1 MNQNDIQ
8 TIVIVGA
15 GQAGASAILE
25 LRANKYEGK
34 IILVGDETH
43 LPYERPPLSKD
54 EILKPEDTKI
64 EILSEQKLVDL
75 GVEHIRGNA
84 VVKINSDAKTIEL
97 KNGETVA
104 FDKLLLAT
112 GGAARRL
119 PNFDALGKHVYTLRN
134 LEDSQALVP
143 VLQAGRRIVLIGGG
157 VIGLELASSAR
168 AKECQVTVVE
178 MGAMVMGRSS
188 PRILSEFL
196 LAQQRLA
203 GVDVRLETKIADCR
217 LEQNQQ
223 GEEVVITLEGGEELR
238 ADAVIYGIGI
248 IPNAQLAL
256 DAGLEVDFAIKVN
269 DNCQSSHP
277 DIYAAGD
284 VATQL
289 RDCGSH
295 RRVET
300 WENANLQ
307 AGIFARHVMGVEHP
321 TPNPAWFWTDQ
332 LNINYQFVGDM
343 AAAEWIV
350 RGEMNP
356 EQGDASSF
364 VLFGVT
370 DGVIVGGITVNAAKE
385 MRHLKKLISKQAP
398 FEADKYLDLSQDLR
412 KLVK

>member
-1 MNQNDIQ
+1 MSNIE

-25 LRANKYEGK
+25 LRSNKFAGN
-34 IILVGDETH
+34 IILIGDEVH

-54 EILKPEDTKI
+54 VILKPEETKV
-64 EILSEQKLVDL
+64 EILSEEKLATL
-75 GVEHIRGNA
+75 GVAHIRGNG
-84 VVKINSDAKTIEL
+84 VVKINPEAKTVEL
-97 KNGETVA
+97 QKGDVVA
-104 FDKLLLAT
+104 YDKLLLAT
-112 GGAARRL
+112 GGAAHRL

-143 VLQAGRRIVLIGGG
+143 VLQAGQRIVLIGGG

-168 AKECQVTVVE
+168 FKNCQVTVIE

-188 PRILSEFL
+188 PQILSEFL

-203 GVDVRLETKIADCR
+203 GVDVRLNSAINHCR
-217 LEQNQQ
+217 LD
-223 GEEVVITLEGGEELR
+223 GETVVVTLATGEELR

-248 IPNAQLAL
+248 VPNAQLAI
-256 DAGLEVDFAIKVN
+256 DAGLAVDVAIQIN
-269 DNCQSSHP
+269 ENCQTSHP

-289 RDCGSH
+289 RADGQY

-307 AGIFARHVMGVEHP
+307 AGIFARHVMGMEHP

-332 LNINYQFVGDM
+332 LDINYQFVGDM
-343 AAAEWIV
+343 QAAEWVV
-350 RGEMNP
+350 RGEIRP
-356 EQGDASSF
+356 ELRAASSF

-370 DGVIVGGITVNAAKE
+370 DGIIVGGITVNAAKE
-385 MRHLKKLISKQAP
+385 MRHLKKLIAKKAV
-398 FEADKYLDLSQDLR
+398 FEAEKYLDLSLDLR
-412 KLVK
+412 KIA

>member
-1 MNQNDIQ
+1 MSNIE

-25 LRANKYEGK
+25 LRGNKFAGN
-34 IILVGDETH
+34 IILIGDEVH

-54 EILKPEDTKI
+54 VILKPEATKV
-64 EILSEQKLVDL
+64 EILSEEKLATL
-75 GVEHIRGNA
+75 GVTHIRGNG
-84 VVKINSDAKTIEL
+84 VVKINPEAKTVEL
-97 KNGETVA
+97 QKGEVVA
-104 FDKLLLAT
+104 YDKLLLAT

-119 PNFDALGKHVYTLRN
+119 PNFDVLGKHVYTLRN

-143 VLQAGRRIVLIGGG
+143 VLQAGQRIVLIGGG

-168 AKECQVTVVE
+168 FKDCQVTVIE

-188 PRILSEFL
+188 PQILSEFL

-203 GVDVRLETKIADCR
+203 GVDVRLATSITNCR
-217 LEQNQQ
+217 LEPNQQ

-238 ADAVIYGIGI
+238 ADAVIYGVGI
-248 IPNAQLAL
+248 VPNAQLAV
-256 DAGLEVDFAIKVN
+256 DAGLAVDVAIQVN
-269 DNCQSSHP
+269 QNCQSSDP

-289 RDCGSH
+289 RADGQY

-307 AGIFARHVMGVEHP
+307 AGIFARHILGIEHP

-332 LNINYQFVGDM
+332 LDINYQFVGDM
-343 AAAEWIV
+343 AATEWIV
-350 RGEMNP
+350 RGEIRP
-356 EQGDASSF
+356 ELRAASSF

-370 DGVIVGGITVNAAKE
+370 DGIIVGGITVNAAKE
-385 MRHLKKLISKQAP
+385 MRHLKKLIAKSAA
-398 FEADKYLDLSQDLR
+398 FEAEKYLDLGLDLR
-412 KLVK
+412 KIA

>member
-1 MNQNDIQ
+1 MSNIE

-25 LRANKYEGK
+25 LRGNQFAGK
-34 IILVGDETH
+34 IILIGDEVH

-54 EILKPEDTKI
+54 VILKPEETKV
-64 EILSEQKLVDL
+64 EILSEEKLATL
-75 GVEHIRGNA
+75 GVTHIRGNG
-84 VVKINSDAKTIEL
+84 VVKINPEEKTVEL
-97 KNGETVA
+97 QKGDVIA
-104 FDKLLLAT
+104 YDKLLLAT

-119 PNFDALGKHVYTLRN
+119 PNFDALGQRIYTLRN
-134 LEDSQALVP
+134 LDDSQALVP
-143 VLQAGRRIVLIGGG
+143 VLQAGQRIVLIGGG

-168 AKECQVTVVE
+168 FKDCQVTVIE
-178 MGAMVMGRSS
+178 MGPMVMGRSS
-188 PRILSEFL
+188 PQILSEFL

-203 GVDVRLETKIADCR
+203 GVDVRLNSAINHCHLDGET
-217 LEQNQQ
+217 
-223 GEEVVITLEGGEELR
+223 VVITLATGEQLR

-248 IPNAQLAL
+248 VPNAQLAV
-256 DAGLEVDFAIKVN
+256 DAGLAVDSAIQVN
-269 DNCQSSHP
+269 EHCQTSHP

-289 RDCGSH
+289 RADGQY

-321 TPNPAWFWTDQ
+321 KANPAWFWTDQ
-332 LNINYQFVGDM
+332 LDINYQFVGDM

-350 RGEMNP
+350 RGEIRP
-356 EQGDASSF
+356 ELRAASSF

-370 DGVIVGGITVNAAKE
+370 DGVIVGGITVNAAKD
-385 MRHLKKLISKQAP
+385 MRHLKKMIGKQVIFDA
-398 FEADKYLDLSQDLR
+398 EKHLDVLQDLR
-412 KLVK
+412 KIA

>member
-1 MNQNDIQ
+1 MSNIE

-25 LRANKYEGK
+25 LRGNKYEGN
-34 IILVGDETH
+34 IILIGDEVH

-54 EILKPEDTKI
+54 VILKPEETKV
-64 EILSEQKLVDL
+64 EILSEEKLATL
-75 GVEHIRGNA
+75 GITHIRGNG
-84 VVKINSDAKTIEL
+84 VVKINPEAKTVEL
-97 KNGETVA
+97 QKGDVIA
-104 FDKLLLAT
+104 YDKLLLAT

-143 VLQAGRRIVLIGGG
+143 VLQAGQRIVLIGGG

-168 AKECQVTVVE
+168 FKDCQVTVIE
-178 MGAMVMGRSS
+178 MGPMVMGRSS
-188 PRILSEFL
+188 PQILSEFL

-203 GVDVRLETKIADCR
+203 GVDVRLNSAINHCHLDGET
-217 LEQNQQ
+217 
-223 GEEVVITLEGGEELR
+223 VVITLATGEELR

-248 IPNAQLAL
+248 VPNAQLAL
-256 DAGLEVDFAIKVN
+256 DAGLVVEGAIQVN
-269 DNCQSSHP
+269 ENCQTSHP

-289 RDCGSH
+289 RADGH
-295 RRVET
+295 YRRVET

-321 TPNPAWFWTDQ
+321 KPNPAWFWTDQ
-332 LNINYQFVGDM
+332 LDINYQFVGEM
-343 AAAEWIV
+343 QAVEWHV
-350 RGEMNP
+350 RGEM
-356 EQGDASSF
+356 DATLGSACSC

-370 DGVIVGGITVNAAKE
+370 NGIIVGGITINAAKE
-385 MRHLKKLISKQAP
+385 MRHLKKLIAKNVA
-398 FEADKYLDLSQDLR
+398 FEAELHLDQGLDLR
-412 KLVK
+412 KIA

>member
-1 MNQNDIQ
+1 MSQNAIE

-54 EILKPEDTKI
+54 VILKPEDTKI
-64 EILSEQKLVDL
+64 EILSEQKLADL
-75 GVEHIRGNA
+75 GVEHIRGNG
-84 VVKINSDAKTIEL
+84 VVKINADAKTVEL
-97 KNGETVA
+97 KNGDVIA
-104 FDKLLLAT
+104 YDKLLLAT

-143 VLQAGRRIVLIGGG
+143 VLQPGRRLILIGGG

-168 AKECQVTVVE
+168 FKDCQVTVIE
-178 MGAMVMGRSS
+178 MGPMVMGRCS

-196 LAQQRLA
+196 LEQHRQN
-203 GVDVRLETKIADCR
+203 GVDVRLSTAIADCR
-217 LEQNQQ
+217 LE
-223 GEEVVITLEGGEELR
+223 GEEVVVTLESGEELR
-238 ADAVIYGIGI
+238 ADAVVYGIGI
-248 IPNAQLAL
+248 VPNAQLAV
-256 DAGLEVDFAIKVN
+256 DAGLDVDVAIKVN
-269 DNCQSSHP
+269 EHCQTSNA

-289 RDCGSH
+289 RDCGNH

-321 TPNPAWFWTDQ
+321 KANPAWFWTDQ
-332 LNINYQFVGDM
+332 LNINFQFVGDM
-343 AAAEWIV
+343 AAAEWQI
-350 RGEMNP
+350 RGEMNAAK
-356 EQGDASSF
+356 GADNSF
-364 VLFGVT
+364 VMYGVT
-370 DGVIVGGITVNAAKE
+370 DGLIVAGITVNAAKE
-385 MRHLKKLISKQAP
+385 MRHLKKMISKNTVFDA
-398 FEADKYLDLSQDLR
+398 EKHLDIAQDLR
-412 KLVK
+412 KIA

>member
-1 MNQNDIQ
+1 MSVE

-25 LRANKYEGK
+25 LRGNKYEGK

-54 EILKPEDTKI
+54 VILKPEETKI
-64 EILSEQKLVDL
+64 EILSEEKLAEL
-75 GVEHIRGNA
+75 GVEVIRGNG
-84 VVKINSDAKTIEL
+84 VVKINADAKTAEL
-97 KNGETVA
+97 KNGDVIA

-143 VLQAGRRIVLIGGG
+143 VLQPGKRIILIGGG

-168 AKECQVTVVE
+168 FKQCDVTVIE
-178 MGAMVMGRSS
+178 MGPMVMGRSS
-188 PRILSEFL
+188 PRVLSEFL
-196 LAQQRLA
+196 LKQQQLA
-203 GVDVRLETKIADCR
+203 GVDVRLSTAIADCK
-217 LEQNQQ
+217 LD
-223 GEEVVITLEGGEELR
+223 GEEIVVTLQGGEELR
-238 ADAVIYGIGI
+238 ADAVVYGIGI
-248 IPNAQLAL
+248 VPNAQLAV
-256 DAGLEVDFAIKVN
+256 DAGLDVDFAIKVN
-269 DNCQSSHP
+269 ENCQTSHP

-289 RDCGSH
+289 RADGEY

-307 AGIFARHVMGVEHP
+307 AGIFARHVMNVEHP
-321 TPNPAWFWTDQ
+321 VANPAWFWTDQ
-332 LNINYQFVGDM
+332 LDINYQFVGDM
-343 AAAEWIV
+343 AAAEWHV
-350 RGEMNP
+350 RGDIQP
-356 EQGDASSF
+356 ELRQESSF

-385 MRHLKKLISKQAP
+385 MRHLKKLISKQAA

>member
-1 MNQNDIQ
+1 MSQDDIK

-34 IILVGDETH
+34 IILVGDEIH

-54 EILKPEDTKI
+54 VILKPEETKI
-64 EILSEQKLVDL
+64 EILSEQKLLDL
-75 GVEHIRGNA
+75 GVEHIRGNG
-84 VVKINSDAKTIEL
+84 VVKINADAKNIEL
-97 KNGETVA
+97 KNGETIA

-168 AKECQVTVVE
+168 SKDCEVTVIE
-178 MGAMVMGRSS
+178 MGNMVMGRSS

-217 LEQNQQ
+217 LEQNQN
-223 GEEVVITLEGGEELR
+223 GEEVVITLESGEELH

-248 IPNAQLAL
+248 IPNAQLATE
-256 DAGLEVDFAIKVN
+256 AGLEVDFAIQVN
-269 DNCQSSHP
+269 ENCQTSHP

-289 RDCGSH
+289 RDCGNH

-307 AGIFARHVMGVEHP
+307 AGIFARHVMNVEHP
-321 TPNPAWFWTDQ
+321 VVNPAWFWTDQ

-343 AAAEWIV
+343 AAAEWHI
-350 RGEMNP
+350 RGEIKP
-356 EQGDASSF
+356 ELGAESSF
-364 VLFGVT
+364 ILFGVT
-370 DGVIVGGITVNAAKE
+370 DGVIVGAITVNSAKN
-385 MRHLKKLISKQAP
+385 MRFLKKMIAKHAIFSVDQH
-398 FEADKYLDLSQDLR
+398 LDLNLDF
-412 KLVK
+412 KKMI

>member
-1 MNQNDIQ
+1 MSQNGIE

-54 EILKPEDTKI
+54 VILKPEETKI
-64 EILSEQKLVDL
+64 EILSEEKLAEL
-75 GVEHIRGNA
+75 GVEHIRGNG
-84 VVKINSDAKTIEL
+84 VVKIHSDAKTVEL
-97 KNGETVA
+97 KNGEIVA

-168 AKECQVTVVE
+168 SKDCIVTVIE
-178 MGAMVMGRSS
+178 MGPMVMGRSS
-188 PRILSEFL
+188 PRVLSEFL

-203 GVDVRLETKIADCR
+203 GVDVRLSTSIADCK
-217 LEQNQQ
+217 LD

-248 IPNAQLAL
+248 VPNAQLAV
-256 DAGLEVDFAIKVN
+256 DAGLDVDFAIKVN
-269 DNCQSSHP
+269 DNCQTSHP

-284 VATQL
+284 VVTQL
-289 RDCGSH
+289 RDCGNH

-343 AAAEWIV
+343 AASEWIA
-350 RGEMNP
+350 RGEVNP
-356 EQGDASSF
+356 ELAAESSF

-385 MRHLKKLISKQAP
+385 MRHLKKLISKNAA

>member
-1 MNQNDIQ
+1 MSNIE
-8 TIVIVGA
+8 TVVIVGA

-54 EILKPEDTKI
+54 VILNPAETKI
-64 EILSEQKLVDL
+64 EILSEQKLADL
-75 GVEHIRGNA
+75 GVEVIRGNG
-84 VVKINSDAKTIEL
+84 VVKINSEAKIIDL
-97 KNGETVA
+97 QNGDSVA

-168 AKECQVTVVE
+168 YKECNVTVIE
-178 MGAMVMGRSS
+178 QGPMVMGRSS
-188 PRILSEFL
+188 PRVLSEFL

-203 GVDVRLETKIADCR
+203 GVDVRLETKIADCK
-217 LEQNQQ
+217 LD

-238 ADAVIYGIGI
+238 ADAVVYGIGI
-248 IPNAQLAL
+248 VPNAQLAVE
-256 DAGLEVDFAIKVN
+256 AGLDVDFAIKIN
-269 DNCQSSHP
+269 ENCQTSNA

-289 RDCGSH
+289 RADGEF

-300 WENANLQ
+300 WENANIQ
-307 AGIFARHVMGVEHP
+307 AGVFARHVMNVEHP
-321 TPNPAWFWTDQ
+321 VENPAWFWTDQ

-343 AAAEWIV
+343 AAAEWLV
-350 RGEMNP
+350 RGEINP
-356 EQGDASSF
+356 ELRQESSF

-385 MRHLKKLISKQAP
+385 MRHLKKLISKQAV
-398 FEADKYLDLSQDLR
+398 FEADKYLDISQDLR

>member
-1 MNQNDIQ
+1 MSQNGIE

-25 LRANKYEGK
+25 LRTNKYEGK

-54 EILKPEDTKI
+54 VILKPLDTKI
-64 EILSEQKLVDL
+64 EILSAEKLVDL
-75 GVEHIRGNA
+75 GVEHIRGNG
-84 VVKINSDAKTIEL
+84 VVKIDATAKTVQL
-97 KNGETVA
+97 QNGDVVA
-104 FDKLLLAT
+104 YDKLLLAT

-168 AKECQVTVVE
+168 FKDCQVTVIE
-178 MGAMVMGRSS
+178 MGPMVMGRSS
-188 PRILSEFL
+188 PRVLSEFL

-203 GVDVRLETKIADCR
+203 GVDVRLSTSIVDCK
-217 LEQNQQ
+217 LE
-223 GEEVVITLEGGEELR
+223 GEEVVITLDGGEELR
-238 ADAVIYGIGI
+238 ADAVVYGIGI
-248 IPNAQLAL
+248 VPNAQLAV

-269 DNCQSSHP
+269 DNCQTSSP

-289 RDCGSH
+289 RDCGNH

-307 AGIFARHVMGVEHP
+307 AGIFARHVMNIEHP

-332 LNINYQFVGDM
+332 LDINYQFVGDM
-343 AAAEWIV
+343 SAAEWIV
-350 RGEMNP
+350 RGEILP
-356 EQGDASSF
+356 EQRLASSF

-370 DGVIVGGITVNAAKE
+370 EGVIVGGITVNAAKD
-385 MRHLKKLISKQAP
+385 MRFLKKLISKTAV

>member
-1 MNQNDIQ
+1 MSNIE
-8 TIVIVGA
+8 TVVIVGA

-34 IILVGDETH
+34 IILIGDEVH

-54 EILKPEDTKI
+54 VILNPSETKI
-64 EILSEQKLVDL
+64 EILSEEKLAEL
-75 GVEHIRGNA
+75 GVQTIRGFA
-84 VVKINSDAKTIEL
+84 VKKIDADAHQVTLSDGSTI
-97 KNGETVA
+97 A
-104 FDKLLLAT
+104 YDKLLLAT

-143 VLQAGRRIVLIGGG
+143 VLQAGRRIILIGGG

-168 AKECQVTVVE
+168 FKECDVTVIE
-178 MGAMVMGRSS
+178 MGPMVMGRSS
-188 PRILSEFL
+188 PRVLSEFL
-196 LAQQRLA
+196 LAQQQLA
-203 GVDVRLETKIADCR
+203 GVDVRLSTSIADCK
-217 LEQNQQ
+217 LD
-223 GEEVVITLEGGEELR
+223 GEEIVVTLGDGEELR
-238 ADAVIYGIGI
+238 ADAVVYGIGI
-248 IPNAQLAL
+248 VPNAQLAI
-256 DAGLEVDFAIKVN
+256 DAGLDVDFAIKVN
-269 DNCQSSHP
+269 ENCQTSHP

-289 RDCGSH
+289 RECGNH

-307 AGIFARHVMGVEHP
+307 AGVFARHVMNVEHP
-321 TPNPAWFWTDQ
+321 AVNPAWFWTDQ

-343 AAAEWIV
+343 AASEWIV
-350 RGEMNP
+350 RGEINP
-356 EQGDASSF
+356 ELRQESSF

-370 DGVIVGGITVNAAKE
+370 DGIIVGGITVNAAKE
-385 MRHLKKLISKQAP
+385 MRHLKKLISKNAA

>member
-1 MNQNDIQ
+1 MSQNAIE

-54 EILKPEDTKI
+54 VILKPEDTKI
-64 EILSEQKLVDL
+64 EILSEQKLADL
-75 GVEHIRGNA
+75 GVEHIRGNG
-84 VVKINSDAKTIEL
+84 VVKINADAKTVEL
-97 KNGETVA
+97 KNGDVIA
-104 FDKLLLAT
+104 YDKLLLAT

-143 VLQAGRRIVLIGGG
+143 VLQPGRRLILIGGG

-168 AKECQVTVVE
+168 FKDCQVTVIE
-178 MGAMVMGRSS
+178 MGPMVMGRCS

-196 LAQQRLA
+196 LEQHRQN
-203 GVDVRLETKIADCR
+203 GVDVRLSTAIADCR
-217 LEQNQQ
+217 LE
-223 GEEVVITLEGGEELR
+223 GEEVVVTLEGGEQLR
-238 ADAVIYGIGI
+238 ADAVVYGIGI
-248 IPNAQLAL
+248 VPNAQLAV
-256 DAGLEVDFAIKVN
+256 DAGLDVDVAIKVN
-269 DNCQSSHP
+269 EHCQTSNA

-289 RDCGSH
+289 RDCGNH

-321 TPNPAWFWTDQ
+321 KANPAWFWTDQ
-332 LNINYQFVGDM
+332 LNINFQFVGDM
-343 AAAEWIV
+343 AAAEWQI
-350 RGEMNP
+350 RGEMNAAK
-356 EQGDASSF
+356 GADNSF
-364 VLFGVT
+364 VMYGVT
-370 DGVIVGGITVNAAKE
+370 DGQIVAGITVNAAKE
-385 MRHLKKLISKQAP
+385 MRHLKKMISKNTVFDA
-398 FEADKYLDLSQDLR
+398 EKHLDIAQDLR
-412 KLVK
+412 KIA